1 MSDEIRPGIHES
13 QKLGHGLRHPSRR
26 NSNVIYDNFSVKWN
40 GKKMSVQQWT
50 VTCNLA
56 TGGKPKTQ
64 TVHGAVH
71 KVIFKG
77 MNNRLFNMLTIIPKS
92 RFETRWTICNN
103 GAGKIMSRTKREWG
117 F

>member
-1 MSDEIRPGIHES
+1 MVRFDQESTNLKNSDMDYGI
-13 QKLGHGLRHPSRR
+13 QVGLTA
-26 NSNVIYDNFSVKWN
+26 NVIYDNFSVKWN

-77 MNNRLFNMLTIIPKS
+77 INNRLFDMLT
-92 RFETRWTICNN
+92 
-103 GAGKIMSRTKREWG
+103 
-117 F
+117 

>member
-1 MSDEIRPGIHES
+1 MSGQIRSGIHES
-13 QKLGHGLRHPSRR
+13 QKLGHGLLVVRLRHPSRR

-77 MNNRLFNMLTIIPKS
+77 INNRLFDT
-92 RFETRWTICNN
+92 
-103 GAGKIMSRTKREWG
+103 
-117 F
+117 

>member
-1 MSDEIRPGIHES
+1 MIRKHQFGNPPYGTV
-13 QKLGHGLRHPSRR
+13 
-26 NSNVIYDNFSVKWN
+26 VIDIDFSVKWN

-56 TGGKPKTQ
+56 TGGKAKTQ

-77 MNNRLFNMLTIIPKS
+77 ALQQLLTS
-92 RFETRWTICNN
+92 
-103 GAGKIMSRTKREWG
+103 
-117 F
+117 

>member
-1 MSDEIRPGIHES
+1 MSGQIRPGIHES
-13 QKLGHGLRHPSRR
+13 QKLGHGLLVVRLRHPSRR
-26 NSNVIYDNFSVKWN
+26 NSKVIYNNFSVKWN

-77 MNNRLFNMLTIIPKS
+77 INNRLFDMLT
-92 RFETRWTICNN
+92 
-103 GAGKIMSRTKREWG
+103 
-117 F
+117 

>member
-1 MSDEIRPGIHES
+1 
-13 QKLGHGLRHPSRR
+13 
-26 NSNVIYDNFSVKWN
+26 
-40 GKKMSVQQWT
+40 MSVQQWT

-77 MNNRLFNMLTIIPKS
+77 INNRLFDMLSQHINIVDMK
-92 RFETRWTICNN
+92 
-103 GAGKIMSRTKREWG
+103 
-117 F
+117 